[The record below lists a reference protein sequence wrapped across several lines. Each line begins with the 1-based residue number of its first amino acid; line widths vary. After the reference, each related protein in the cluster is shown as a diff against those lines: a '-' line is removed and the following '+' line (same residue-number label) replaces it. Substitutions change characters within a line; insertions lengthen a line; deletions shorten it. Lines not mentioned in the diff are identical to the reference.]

1 MILMDHAIDMLQQ
14 TLQSVLTSV
23 RWECKLRGRCPRKIR
38 ATGWGVCR
46 VSRRRITLIIRLHWR
61 VVSRRRIASSG
72 SPRVSQIS
80 GWSRVR
86 RREVSRWGLGRIGCG
101 EVGGSMVG
109 RWCSL
114 GDLCL
119 WVLWRWFCFTV

>member
-1 MILMDHAIDMLQQ
+1 M
-14 TLQSVLTSV
+14 VLTNV
-23 RWECKLRGRCPRKIR
+23 RWKCKVKSRCPRKTSGGR
-38 ATGWGVCR
+38 VCK
-46 VSRRRITLIIRLHWR
+46 VSWRRITLVIEPHWR
-61 VVSRRRIASSG
+61 VVEANRRRTASSG

-80 GWSRVR
+80 GWSWVR
-86 RREVSRWGLGRIGCG
+86 GRGVSRWGL

-119 WVLWRWFCFTV
+119 WVLWRLFCFAVLVAGTG

>member
-1 MILMDHAIDMLQQ
+1 M
-14 TLQSVLTSV
+14 VLTNVRMKCKVSSRSPRKTSGGRVCKV
-23 RWECKLRGRCPRKIR
+23 RW
-38 ATGWGVCR
+38 
-46 VSRRRITLIIRLHWR
+46 RRITLVIELHWR
-61 VVSRRRIASSG
+61 VVETNRRRTASSG

-80 GWSRVR
+80 RWSWVR
-86 RREVSRWGLGRIGCG
+86 GKKLSRLGLGRISWG

-119 WVLWRWFCFTV
+119 WVLWRLFCFTVLVAATG